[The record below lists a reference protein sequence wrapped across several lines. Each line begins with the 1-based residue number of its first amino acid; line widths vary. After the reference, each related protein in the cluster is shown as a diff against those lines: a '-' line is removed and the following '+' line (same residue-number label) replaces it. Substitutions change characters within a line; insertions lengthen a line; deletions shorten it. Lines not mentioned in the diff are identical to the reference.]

1 MRADGIFDVDAN
13 TSIDQ
18 LSKDLNIEIPEVCT
32 FYILSDLLAFH
43 WNIVSFLLISCSFLK
58 FVMID
63 FLSMVRT

>member
-32 FYILSDLLAFH
+32 FCILSELLALH
-43 WNIVSFLLISCSFLK
+43 RNLVSFLLIHAHF
-58 FVMID
+58 
-63 FLSMVRT
+63 

>member
-32 FYILSDLLAFH
+32 FYILSELLALH
-43 WNIVSFLLISCSFLK
+43 RNLVSFLLLHARFWNL
-58 FVMID
+58 
-63 FLSMVRT
+63 